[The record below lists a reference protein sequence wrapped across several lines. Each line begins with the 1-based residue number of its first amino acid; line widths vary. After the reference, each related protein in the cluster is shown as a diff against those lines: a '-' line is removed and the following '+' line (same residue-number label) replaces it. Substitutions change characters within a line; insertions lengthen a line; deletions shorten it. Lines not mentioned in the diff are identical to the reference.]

1 MGKEPHKIAVIGAGV
16 MGLSA
21 SAVLSDIAHI
31 DLYEPQNL
39 PAKNAS
45 YIAGGMLAPYA
56 ELEHMP
62 RSYIPAC
69 LESIEFWNKL
79 QHEQELDL
87 GFSQTGSLVLA
98 HPQDRYIRER
108 LITHI
113 KQPSEARPLNHVDLK
128 ALEPQISEQFS
139 DAIFLPHEAYLNPQK
154 ASGALCTH
162 IKERGV
168 CFINKKV
175 QPEDLTQKYDS
186 VIDAR
191 GYSAAIHQSKL
202 RAVKGE
208 LLIVENTEFHLERP
222 VRIMH
227 PRYPLYIV
235 PRGEG
240 LFMIGATIIESADE
254 GISLRSSMELMSALY
269 TLHPSFGEA
278 RILDMQSGLRPSYD
292 DNLPRIIND
301 KNIISANG
309 LYRHGWLMA
318 PMMAKIIKDI
328 ITGNAHTHQDLFL
341 KQTREGQDDEDYH
354 QRRRENTRSAA

>member
-1 MGKEPHKIAVIGAGV
+1 MAKTQQKVAIVGAGV

-21 SAVLSDIAHI
+21 AITLRESSHI
-31 DLYEPQNL
+31 DLYDMNGF
-39 PAKNAS
+39 PAHNAS

-62 RSYIPAC
+62 RSFIPAC
-69 LESIEFWNKL
+69 LRSIALWNDY
-79 QHEQELDL
+79 QNISNLDL
-87 GFSQTGSLVLA
+87 GFSQKGSLLLA

-108 LITHI
+108 LISHI
-113 KQPSEARPLNHVDLK
+113 NQADEAQSLDRNALK
-128 ALEPQISEQFS
+128 SLEPQIAEQFS
-139 DAIFLPHEAYLNPQK
+139 DALFLPDEAHLNPQK
-154 ASGALCTH
+154 ASTALCSYTAQQ
-162 IKERGV
+162 G
-168 CFINKKV
+168 INHMHKKIS
-175 QPEDLTQKYDS
+175 PEKLSNDYDI
-186 VIDAR
+186 VLDCR
-191 GYSAAIHQSKL
+191 GYSAAIDQDDL

-208 LLIVENTEFHLERP
+208 LLIVENKEFHLQRP

-240 LFMIGATIIESADE
+240 IFMIGATIIESAED
-254 GISLRSSMELMSALY
+254 GVSLRSSMELMSALY

-278 RILDMQSGLRPSYD
+278 RILDMQSGLRPSYG
-292 DNLPRIIND
+292 DNLPRISRAQ
-301 KNIISANG
+301 NIISANG

-318 PMMAKIIKDI
+318 PVMAEIIKDMI
-328 ITGNAHTHQDLFL
+328 MGHAHTHQDLFL